1 MSALARAASAV
12 TAKHANKSAFF
23 GSSRRGPL
31 KAAPAKAKAK
41 AKAVAARADGAVW
54 QSMSSFMKNK
64 CKEAAALEATDK
76 EAGRAAWIELD
87 RQVPGARLAYVDS
100 SDVDAANGLESFC
113 DGNDDAEECKVFD
126 E

>member
-64 CKEAAALEATDK
+64 CKEA
-76 EAGRAAWIELD
+76 GRAAWIELD
-87 RQVPGARLAYVDS
+87 KQVPGARLAYADG
-100 SDVDAANGLESFC
+100 SDVDAANGMESFC
-113 DGNDDAEECKVFD
+113 DGNDNAEECKMFD
-126 E
+126 A

>member
-12 TAKHANKSAFF
+12 TVKHANKSKSAFF
-23 GSSRRGPL
+23 RSRRGAL
-31 KAAPAKAKAK
+31 EAAPARARKAKAI
-41 AKAVAARADGAVW
+41 AARADAAVW
-54 QSMSSFMKNK
+54 ESMSSFMKNK

>member
-12 TAKHANKSAFF
+12 TVKHANKSAFF
-23 GSSRRGPL
+23 GSRRGAL
-31 KAAPAKAKAK
+31 EAAPARARK
-41 AKAVAARADGAVW
+41 AKAVAARADAAVW
-54 QSMSSFMKNK
+54 ESMSGFMKNK

-87 RQVPGARLAYVDS
+87 RQVPGARLAYMDS
-100 SDVDAANGLESFC
+100 SDVDAANGMESFC

>member
-1 MSALARAASAV
+1 MSLAASSV
-12 TAKHANKSAFF
+12 TAKLANKPAFF
-23 GSSRRGPL
+23 GSRRGAL
-31 KAAPAKAKAK
+31 KAAPARARK

-64 CKEAAALEATDK
+64 CKEAAALEAKDK

>member
-1 MSALARAASAV
+1 MSALARAASAASV
-12 TAKHANKSAFF
+12 THANKSAFF
-23 GSSRRGPL
+23 GSRRAAL
-31 KAAPAKAKAK
+31 KAAPARARK
-41 AKAVAARADGAVW
+41 AKAVAARADAAVW

-64 CKEAAALEATDK
+64 CKEAAALEAKDK

-87 RQVPGARLAYVDS
+87 KQVPGEAGVLGQLSVP
-100 SDVDAANGLESFC
+100 ANGMESFC

>member
-1 MSALARAASAV
+1 
-12 TAKHANKSAFF
+12 
-23 GSSRRGPL
+23 
-31 KAAPAKAKAK
+31 
-41 AKAVAARADGAVW
+41 VW

-64 CKEAAALEATDK
+64 CKEAAALEAKDK

-87 RQVPGARLAYVDS
+87 KQVPGARLTYMDS
-100 SDVDAANGLESFC
+100 SDVDAANGMESFC

>member
-1 MSALARAASAV
+1 MSALARAASGDREACEDR
-12 TAKHANKSAFF
+12 SAFF
-23 GSSRRGPL
+23 GSRRGAL
-31 KAAPAKAKAK
+31 EAAPARARKAKAI
-41 AKAVAARADGAVW
+41 AARADAAVW
-54 QSMSSFMKNK
+54 KSMSSFMKNK